1 MSDEFYGAFLT
12 VRGKEN
18 EQPIFVGTTVEECK
32 RNFSV
37 WYANSGY
44 TSIGIRFAPIS
55 VSETRMTSI
64 DF

>member
-12 VRGKEN
+12 LRGRES
-18 EQPIFVGTTVEECK
+18 EIPIFVGTTTEDCK
-32 RNFSV
+32 RAFSV

-55 VSETRMTSI
+55 VSEIKETSNG
-64 DF
+64 